1 VIRDWIPGVPS
12 LVWLAGVNGETLR
25 VGPAVFY
32 FTLIV
37 VAVPG
42 PVLFGAGRLK
52 DIELRPCGGVLQRD
66 PV

>member
-12 LVWLAGVNGETLR
+12 LAWLAGVNGETLR

-37 VAVPG
+37 VGVPAPCCSVPG
-42 PVLFGAGRLK
+42 LK